1 MKKIFQL
8 VPVFLLLCTLG
19 ASAQSFRSGY
29 FLDNYVYGYRI
40 NPAQMSQKSFLGV
53 AIGNIDLQNN
63 GNIGAASLLFPNG
76 NSIVTGLNKAVSA
89 DQFLGGLKDKNS
101 LSFDESINIF
111 SLGIVKEEQMI
122 TAEINVRA
130 LAGVSIPKDLFAF
143 AKKGGA
149 GVTYDLGGL
158 GAGVSAFADINFG
171 YTRKL
176 GDMLSVGGRV
186 HVLLGLADL
195 YAGTNPSPVNL
206 GANSISVKP
215 DVALDFSGLMT
226 FQPAASGKITDF
238 GAIGF
243 NGSPVGGFGAAL
255 DLGVQ
260 FNPFPGFE
268 AMVAV
273 NDLGFISW
281 NNSFSGGIKGDFTF
295 SGGAISLE
303 GGEIK
308 TDLTGLVDK
317 LTDSFKI
324 VTNTAGSRMSS
335 MPFNVAAGAKYKM
348 PFYDKLSVG
357 ALATYHNSAY
367 NPWFDARLGVTI
379 TPVSLIGL
387 SANIGTGT
395 FGPTFGA
402 ALDAHLGPVNILLG
416 LDSFMGKAGKYS
428 GIPIPL
434 NQFLAN
440 IHAGI
445 AFTF

>member
-1 MKKIFQL
+1 MKKIFLL
-8 VPVFLLLCTLG
+8 VPVLLLLCTFG

-29 FLDNYVYGYRI
+29 FLDDYVYGYRI
-40 NPAQMSQKSFLGV
+40 NPAQMTQKSFVGV

-89 DQFLGGLKDKNS
+89 EQFLGGLKGINS
-101 LSFDESINIF
+101 LSFDESVNIF
-111 SLGIVKEEQMI
+111 SLGIVKENQMI

-130 LAGVSIPKDLFAF
+130 LAGVSIPKDLLAF
-143 AKKGGA
+143 AKKGGT
-149 GVTYDLGGL
+149 GVSYDLGGL
-158 GAGVSAFADINFG
+158 GAGANAFADINFG
-171 YTRKL
+171 YTRVL
-176 GDMLSVGGRV
+176 NDLLTVGGRV
-186 HVLLGLADL
+186 HLLLGMADL

-206 GANSISVKP
+206 GENSISLKP
-215 DVALDFSGLMT
+215 DLALEFSGLPT
-226 FQPAASGKITDF
+226 FSPAASGKITDF
-238 GAIGF
+238 GEIGF

-260 FNPFPGFE
+260 FKPFPGFE
-268 AMVAV
+268 AMVAL

-295 SGGAISLE
+295 SGGSIGLE

-308 TDLTGLVDK
+308 TDLDGIVDK
-317 LTDSFKI
+317 LMDSFKI
-324 VTNTAGSRMSS
+324 VTGTTGSRMSG
-335 MPFNVAAGAKYKM
+335 MPFNIAAGAKYKM
-348 PFYDKLSVG
+348 PFYDKLSAGV
-357 ALATYHNSAY
+357 LATYHSSAY

-402 ALDAHLGPVNILLG
+402 ALDAHLGPINLLLG
-416 LDSFMGKAGKYS
+416 LDSFMGKIGKFS
-428 GIPIPL
+428 GVPIPL
-434 NQFLAN
+434 DQFMAN
-440 IHAGI
+440 IHFGL